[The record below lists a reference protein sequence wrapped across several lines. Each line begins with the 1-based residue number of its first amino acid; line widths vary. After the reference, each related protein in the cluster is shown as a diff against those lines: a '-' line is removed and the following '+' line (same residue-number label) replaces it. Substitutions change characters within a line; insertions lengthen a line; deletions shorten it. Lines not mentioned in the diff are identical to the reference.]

1 VTSCSAGTSGVA
13 GALILGHAT
22 PDAVTLGGGEGVGAA
37 VGEHGAVL
45 ADLFGGALTLGPGRA
60 AFTVRGEE
68 DLGVCTAAGGAALPG
83 KVDEV
88 VRMIRHCRISR
99 FRSRTVTRFAGKSGH
114 ALVRMAGLG
123 QWPTVGA
130 QKIDTGMGGVAS
142 LERGESDRLRATAL
156 VEAWCDTTPRTHHGS
171 LSTLKRS
178 SSGSD
183 CCSRCGTS
191 SAAEAG
197 LCCAD
202 ACSRHRVGWE
212 ASGCPGVSTHR
223 PSSRE
228 QVKRCDFE
236 AIYTLVDNSEESLE
250 SNWRHIGG
258 SDTPTRREAAEAARS
273 RHQRPRHDG

>member
-1 VTSCSAGTSGVA
+1 MSTKLRGTVCVLMERRSRRRSGATAVPIHRGRVVAVAFPRLWCCRSGCVTAVTSRSAGTPGVA

-22 PDAVTLGGGEGVGAA
+22 PDAVRLGGGEGVGAA

-88 VRMIRHCRISR
+88 VRMIRHCGISR

-123 QWPTVGA
+123 QSPTVGA

-142 LERGESDRLRATAL
+142 LERGESDRVRATAL
-156 VEAWCDTTPRTHHGS
+156 AKAWCDTTPRTHQGFTCDAEEEFVRQRLLQS
-171 LSTLKRS
+171 L
-178 SSGSD
+178 
-183 CCSRCGTS
+183 
-191 SAAEAG
+191 
-197 LCCAD
+197 
-202 ACSRHRVGWE
+202 RHL
-212 ASGCPGVSTHR
+212 
-223 PSSRE
+223 
-228 QVKRCDFE
+228 
-236 AIYTLVDNSEESLE
+236 I
-250 SNWRHIGG
+250 
-258 SDTPTRREAAEAARS
+258 RS
-273 RHQRPRHDG
+273 RSGTVLR